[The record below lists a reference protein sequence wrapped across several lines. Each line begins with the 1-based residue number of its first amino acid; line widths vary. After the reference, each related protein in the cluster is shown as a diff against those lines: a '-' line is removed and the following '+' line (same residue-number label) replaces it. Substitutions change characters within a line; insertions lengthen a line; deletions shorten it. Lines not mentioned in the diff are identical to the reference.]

1 MNDFSLNTAQLR
13 SILNPAKLKID
24 FWPRGTGKSTS
35 LAFRLEKLAYECP
48 RGKHLLVGRTFAQL
62 QQRTLPPVFAE
73 LERMGY
79 KKDVHFFF
87 GKRPD
92 KRLKIP
98 EPFEPLLNYEN
109 TITWH
114 TGACFLLISQDR
126 EGLARG
132 INADSA
138 TADEAITLKRE
149 HIDQEILPSIR
160 ANLGVFKSKL
170 HHSIQFASSKPI
182 GTGGKWLLAYGNYYD
197 EAGLQYSAMQR
208 TLVQLQLEFLDAK
221 ERKEQEKIW
230 LEICSLTIKLKYYAI
245 KTDDGSLFY
254 NEAHIFEN
262 IKNLG
267 INYIRRLRRTMTEL
281 SFLIE
286 VLNLTISKIDS
297 GFYASFNQDKHCD
310 EWFDYSYLDQF
321 NFDFQT
327 VRNSQ
332 DCRYDDY
339 LKNEPL
345 DIAADY
351 NAAIN
356 SMVIG
361 QWGYNRE
368 YRVLN
373 SLFVK
378 SPFLSSHNAK
388 QFCDYYQA
396 HHRKEVNFF
405 YDHTAIGMDASR
417 DFTHVDE
424 IVRVLEENGWIVN
437 KEYVGQAKS
446 HHWRY
451 NFFNRVFQEEDPMLP
466 RIRFFKTRT
475 EPLIRSMELAGVKQ
489 GTNGFEK
496 DKAPERNKKIPAE
509 EATHLS
515 EAFDTLIH
523 GALRSFAKRGSVY
536 VGIK

>member
-1 MNDFSLNTAQLR
+1 MTNFSLNSAQIR

-35 LAFRLEKLAYECP
+35 LAFRLERLAYECP

-73 LERMGY
+73 LERIGY

-92 KRLKIP
+92 KRLKID
-98 EPFEPLLNYEN
+98 EPFEPLLSYEN

-114 TGACFLLISQDR
+114 TGACFLLVSQDR

-149 HIDQEILPSIR
+149 HIDQEVLPSIR
-160 ANLGVFKSKL
+160 ANLGVFKSKF
-170 HHSIQFASSKPI
+170 HHSIQFSSSKPI
-182 GTGGKWLLAYGNYYD
+182 GTGGKWLLSYGNYYD
-197 EAGLQYSAMQR
+197 EAGLDYSGKQR
-208 TLVQLQLEFLDAK
+208 TLVQLQLDFLDAK
-221 ERKEQEKIW
+221 DRKEQERIW
-230 LEICSLTIKLKYYAI
+230 IEICSMTLKLKYYAI
-245 KTDDGSLFY
+245 KTEDGSLFY

-286 VLNLTISKIDS
+286 VLNLTLSKIDS

-327 VRNSQ
+327 VRNSA
-332 DCRYDDY
+332 DCRYDNY

-356 SMVIG
+356 SLVVG
-361 QWGYNRE
+361 QWHYNRE
-368 YRVLN
+368 YRILN
-373 SLFVK
+373 ALFVK
-378 SPFLSSHNAK
+378 SPLLSSHNAQ
-388 QFCDYYQA
+388 QFCDYYQG
-396 HHRKEVNFF
+396 HHKKEVNFY
-405 YDHTAIGMDASR
+405 YDHTAIGTDASR

-424 IVRVLEENGWIVN
+424 IVRVLESNGWTVN
-437 KEYVGQAKS
+437 KVYLGQAKS

-451 NFFNRVFQEEDPMLP
+451 NFFNSVFQEEDPRFP

-475 EPLIRSMELAGVKQ
+475 EQLIRSMELAGVKQ
-489 GTNGFEK
+489 GQNGFEK

-509 EATHLS
+509 EATHFS

-523 GALRSFAKRGSVY
+523 GALVSFAKKPSVY